1 MDSFEGT
8 LDIDGVGDGVSATFI
23 RAPVITRV
31 GPGVEVIAQLPDEAG
46 NVSGAIVGVRQRN
59 VLALSFHP

>member
-1 MDSFEGT
+1 
-8 LDIDGVGDGVSATFI
+8 
-23 RAPVITRV
+23 V

-59 VLALSFHP
+59 VLALSFHPEETDDDRVHRTWLRQVSEEV